1 MADNSN
7 KDMKALQDAIKQLTG
22 VVAQQVTLSKGS
34 NSSVDRGTRANQN
47 VVQATQVQAEQMG
60 KWGAVFDAG
69 AITLGAAMDV
79 LGNAFGSA
87 NELQKR
93 NLAIGGT
100 LAGTMSAQSATVDQL
115 SGGMVGYTNAL
126 EIATSKNEAGLNN
139 SSAAMNKMIAG
150 AKATGQNE
158 KALIASMQQLE
169 RSGDYS
175 ADQQGQ
181 LANRLNSLGQSFGI
195 SSEQM
200 VGALNKTA
208 GKLVGLANVI
218 GGGAKTQEAVAVAM
232 AALGPG
238 GADMAGQLLQS
249 LSDGGSMIK
258 AQLLGVTEER
268 RALMEGEASA
278 GIDMLIKSGEQ
289 SQKILDKFSQGTDK
303 AFGAAMATQI
313 YGKDVLLASQALNKF
328 NAEAKKWADKQGS
341 SFGSQ
346 KALQE
351 AYRANLLKEKEAN
364 EAFKSSWESF
374 KDRVVSPLQR
384 WATGAATK
392 IFALL
397 ENDLWVRVAQGI
409 GVAVVMFATAV
420 TAFATAA
427 AVKKS
432 AGMMASMIPGG
443 GGGAMKMLAPL
454 MSFLG
459 PIMAIVGP
467 ILLIAGA
474 IVALLAM
481 TGELKGVMDSFKE
494 LWDIIVDISMEIVGI
509 IMDLWK
515 GIMAA
520 VKPIMAILAK
530 VIGVYLKLLFKGISF
545 AFKMLFGLLKFLMKP
560 ILWVLK
566 NIIAPV
572 IKFLTDLFVSFM
584 TTLLKALSHLPF
596 LGFLSD
602 VADDISNMM
611 DDTAK
616 IAKNSEKEVE
626 DVKFT
631 SMGFADLLA
640 KEMSIR
646 STNLIGEQT
655 GTSRLAAQSEGDAH
669 QSSNQGDTK
678 VAEELK
684 ISNEHHQQAADD
696 RDAIKN
702 ASQETASKSSS
713 NGLNTGSFG
722 IKRGK

>member
-22 VVAQQVTLSKGS
+22 VVTQQITLSKSS
-34 NSSVDRGTRANQN
+34 NNSRDRGTRANQN
-47 VVQATQVQAEQMG
+47 VFQAAQTQAEQMG
-60 KWGAVFDAG
+60 KWGIVFDAG
-69 AITLGAAMDV
+69 AITIGAAMDT
-79 LGNAFGSA
+79 LGAAFGSA

-126 EIATSKNEAGLNN
+126 EIATSKQEAGLNN

-169 RSGDYS
+169 RSGEYS
-175 ADQQGQ
+175 AEQQDH

-208 GKLVGLANVI
+208 GKLIGLANVI

-258 AQLLGVTEER
+258 AQLLGVTNER
-268 RALMEGEASA
+268 RALMQGEASA

-328 NAEAKKWADKQGS
+328 NAEAQKWADKQGS
-341 SFGSQ
+341 TFSTQ

-351 AYRANLLKEKEAN
+351 AYQANLLKEKEAN
-364 EAFKSSWESF
+364 EAFKASWESF
-374 KDRVVSPLQR
+374 KDRVISPLQR

-397 ENDLWVRVAQGI
+397 ENDLWVKVAQGI
-409 GVAVVMFATAV
+409 GIAIAIFATAV
-420 TAFATAA
+420 TAFTTAVA
-427 AVKKS
+427 MQKGGSIIKKGVGS
-432 AGMMASMIPGG
+432 IGKTSIGKGMGKVFKPMTSMLGG
-443 GGGAMKMLAPL
+443 IKTAIFGLGKILLAPL
-454 MSFLG
+454 LAIAS
-459 PIMAIVGP
+459 PILVIAGIIIAVVAVIVG
-467 ILLIAGA
+467 I
-474 IVALLAM
+474 LAM
-481 TGELKGVMDSFKE
+481 TGKLGKAMNGLKKGWKIIKLVLSAIGSVFKKAWAGIMDFLQPVLTAIGKAIDWIFDGIATLVRFIAGMLKAMEDVPFIGGALKE
-494 LWDIIVDISMEIVGI
+494 LGEGI
-509 IMDLWK
+509 EGIMD
-515 GIMAA
+515 G
-520 VKPIMAILAK
+520 
-530 VIGVYLKLLFKGISF
+530 
-545 AFKMLFGLLKFLMKP
+545 
-560 ILWVLK
+560 
-566 NIIAPV
+566 
-572 IKFLTDLFVSFM
+572 TDE
-584 TTLLKALSHLPF
+584 
-596 LGFLSD
+596 
-602 VADDISNMM
+602 
-611 DDTAK
+611 TAK
-616 IAKNSEKEVE
+616 NTQKEVE

-631 SMGFADLLA
+631 SMGFADLLS

-678 VAEELK
+678 LQEGVAELV
-684 ISNEHHQQAADD
+684 EHAKEGND
-696 RDAIKN
+696 N
-702 ASQETASKSSS
+702 TLETAAAAKATAEKVQGQRVITP
-713 NGLNTGSFG
+713 NDYRLGMRV
-722 IKRGK
+722 KR